1 MFDRAIED
9 LSVLTGNIIEDLFY
23 IIALGV
29 LLISFFVGLIVGDRI
44 LKKDPREKPDNY
56 QAQAIREIKGKV
68 YSKTFWVTAIVTTIY
83 WIIIIIIYESDLL

>member
-23 IIALGV
+23 IIALGF
-29 LLISFFVGLIVGDRI
+29 LIWFFIGLMVEHR
-44 LKKDPREKPDNY
+44 LFKKDPREKPDNY